1 MEFFNIQRE
10 MSRADVPS
18 GCGASSR
25 CIALLLLLLAM
36 GLSGCGDDGP
46 PRGKVSGQVTL
57 DGAPLPQGSILFVP
71 IEGNKG
77 VAAGGQIVDGKYS
90 LTGDA
95 GVSLGANRV
104 EIRSLRKS
112 GRKEQKPFA
121 PQGEMVEVDE
131 EAVADSF
138 NTASTLRA
146 DVKAGSQTQDF
157 SVTSRPRAN

>member
-1 MEFFNIQRE
+1 MRQRFYWRSTTFLI
-10 MSRADVPS
+10 MSAAIGLL
-18 GCGASSR
+18 GCREA
-25 CIALLLLLLAM
+25 
-36 GLSGCGDDGP
+36 GP

-57 DGAPLPQGSILFVP
+57 DGAPLALGSILFVP
-71 IEGNKG
+71 IEGNQG

-90 LTGDA
+90 LTGDE

-146 DVKAGSQTQDF
+146 DVKAGSQTLDF
-157 SVTSRPRAN
+157 TVTSRPRAN